1 MKIYLLGVL
10 ILKEYFSLLLPTIK
24 TFCCYEFCLL
34 HMLAFCSLEFRTI
47 CYLMTRGDLSLNM
60 LETVFA
66 QHIHTYVIVFRN
78 CFLEMDIF
86 CIPSHHYVHICIHS
100 MIIIFT
106 ITIIQQMQKIR
117 FEEVRKIKHN
127 FSCFLCLFVVVVVSG
142 D

>member
-1 MKIYLLGVL
+1 MNNSCSISIFISSLSKKCLVSVLSPNVQL
-10 ILKEYFSLLLPTIK
+10 ILKENFSLLLPTIK
-24 TFCCYEFCLL
+24 TFRCYEFCLL
-34 HMLAFCSLEFRTI
+34 HMLEFCSLEFLTI
-47 CYLMTRGDLSLNM
+47 CYLMTRGDLSFNM

-106 ITIIQQMQKIR
+106 ITILQQMQKIR
-117 FEEVRKIKHN
+117 FE
-127 FSCFLCLFVVVVVSG
+127 
-142 D
+142 